1 MQTSYDVIEALIR
14 TEKGSMRLEPANKY
28 IFRVTNKANKVQIKK
43 AIEEIY
49 NVKVAA
55 VNTQVIP
62 GKRKRVRQE
71 FGHTSAWKKAV
82 VTLREG
88 SKIDVT

>member
-1 MQTSYDVIEALIR
+1 MQTSYDIIHTLIR
-14 TEKGSMRLEPANKY
+14 TEKGTRLEPVGQYFFEVAMAANKMQ
-28 IFRVTNKANKVQIKK
+28 IRKAV
-43 AIEEIY
+43 EEIY

-62 GKRKRVRQE
+62 GKRKRVRKE
-71 FGHTSAWKKAV
+71 FGYASDWKKAI
-82 VTLREG
+82 VTLRSG

>member
-1 MQTSYDVIEALIR
+1 MQTSYDIIHTLIR
-14 TEKGSMRLEPANKY
+14 TEKGTRLEPAGQYLFEVAK
-28 IFRVTNKANKVQIKK
+28 VANKLQIRK
-43 AIEEIY
+43 AVEEIY

-62 GKRKRVRQE
+62 GKRKRVRKE
-71 FGHTSAWKKAV
+71 FGYAPDWKKAI
-82 VTLREG
+82 VTLRSG